1 MDATRSEAIV
11 DRVGGIA
18 LVAAPLLFL
27 AGGATHP
34 DTTTDALRQAAIIR
48 AAPSRWYIAHLL
60 LLIGF
65 VALVPAVFAIGR
77 RLRDGAPGYRNAGL
91 AIMIPGAMLLV
102 GLMALDG
109 LGLWLV
115 SENADLVSTSRVI
128 DGLSHTAGVTVPFQ
142 YLVGALPIGLVV
154 LALGLGRSRATRP
167 WIAWML
173 GIAGVGIFAGLAS
186 NITAIHIAGNVALL
200 LAMGM
205 LGLEELGLTRVD
217 GRSAVVAS
225 AAQYR

>member
-1 MDATRSEAIV
+1 MDTTGSEVIV
-11 DRVGGIA
+11 RRVGGIA

-48 AAPSRWYIAHLL
+48 AAPSRWYIAHVLL
-60 LLIGF
+60 LVGF
-65 VALVPAVFAIGR
+65 VALVPALFAIGR
-77 RLRDGAPGYRNAGL
+77 RMREAAPGFRNAGL

-115 SENADLVSTSRVI
+115 AENADALSTARVI
-128 DGLSHTAGVTVPFQ
+128 DGLSHAAGVVVPFQ
-142 YLVGALPIGLVV
+142 YLVGALPIGFVV
-154 LALGLGRSRATRP
+154 LALGLGRSRTARP

-186 NITAIHIAGNVALL
+186 NITDLHIAGNIALL
-200 LAMGM
+200 LAMGT
-205 LGLEELGLTRVD
+205 LGLEELRLTRVD
-217 GRSAVVAS
+217 SRSAVTAS
-225 AAQYR
+225 TAQYR